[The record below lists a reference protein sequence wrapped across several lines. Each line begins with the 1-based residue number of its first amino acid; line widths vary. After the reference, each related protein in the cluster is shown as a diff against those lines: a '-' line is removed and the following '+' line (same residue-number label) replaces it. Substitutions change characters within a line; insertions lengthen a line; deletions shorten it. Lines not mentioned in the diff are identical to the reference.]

1 MVYITHV
8 RLDGAGT
15 GPEHIIMLR
24 WRQALGD
31 TNVDEMIRWIES
43 GGIAKVTDGTR
54 EEDVKVVRAPGKR
67 PYLQTVADGEPTL
80 KILELP
86 RF

>member
-8 RLDGAGT
+8 RFDGEGT

-24 WRQALGD
+24 WRQAMGD
-31 TNVDEMIRWIES
+31 TNVADMIRWIEG
-43 GGIAKVTDGTR
+43 GGIAKVTDGSA
-54 EEDVKVVRAPGKR
+54 EEEVKVVRAPGKR
-67 PYLQTVADGEPTL
+67 PYLQTVANGQPTTR
-80 KILELP
+80 IAELP